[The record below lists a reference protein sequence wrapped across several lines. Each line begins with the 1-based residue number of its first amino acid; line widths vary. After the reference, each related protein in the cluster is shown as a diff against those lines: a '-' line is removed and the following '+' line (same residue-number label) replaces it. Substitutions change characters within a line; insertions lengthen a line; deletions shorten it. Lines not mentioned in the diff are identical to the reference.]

1 MKSELSIQK
10 INFKDISNIQVD
22 HWSNTLHTTSIIFLP
37 AIGVPVAKYEK
48 LFQHLF
54 GIGYNLI
61 YADYPGCGRNTP
73 TVSRHF
79 DYGYADLIDEF
90 IPQLHKIAKGN
101 AAKKI
106 ILFGHSLGGHLAT
119 LYAQHHRIIT
129 IGIATGNIGLRYWDL
144 KGKINILKAATVFN
158 VMILKDGFLAGYK
171 VGFGNKEAKSLMRD
185 WSKTIFTGN
194 YKHISGKNESVSSNQ
209 ALFIQLKNDHFAPL
223 PSTLGLSKYFTNP
236 DIITLDLTSDI
247 QGNQH
252 SAWIKQPELI
262 VTTIKNWLQ
271 KH

>member
-1 MKSELSIQK
+1 MNFPELDDKYQLYIGGEWRDASDGGTFTAKCPADGRVLAQCAAATKEDVDEAVGAAWEAWDEWKKTTPAERSKALNK
-10 INFKDISNIQVD
+10 I
-22 HWSNTLHTTSIIFLP
+22 
-37 AIGVPVAKYEK
+37 
-48 LFQHLF
+48 
-54 GIGYNLI
+54 
-61 YADYPGCGRNTP
+61 
-73 TVSRHF
+73 
-79 DYGYADLIDEF
+79 ADLIDEF

-119 LYAQHHRIIT
+119 LYSQHHQIIT